1 MDFGFGSCGL
11 VGLFCSLICFCW
23 IVVCLL
29 WLCDFSLILRL
40 YVLWLIVVVYV
51 VCLLLCCL
59 IGGFV
64 VGLFGGIVCDL
75 FWFVVYCSL
84 LCLDVWLLLVCVCV

>member
-1 MDFGFGSCGL
+1 M
-11 VGLFCSLICFCW
+11 
-23 IVVCLL
+23 
-29 WLCDFSLILRL
+29 
-40 YVLWLIVVVYV
+40 VVYV